1 MFRNMLLKKY
11 RSSVISL
18 SLSDQDKVMVK
29 FKRYKDGSMIDFC
42 SVCKFYEEVKNKC
55 KYNAN
60 ILCEKLDTN
69 HYSYIPC

>member
-11 RSSVISL
+11 CSSVISL
-18 SLSDQDKVMVK
+18 SRSDQDKVMVK
-29 FKRYKDGSMIDFC
+29 FKRYKDGSMINFC
-42 SVCKFYEEVKNKC
+42 SVCKFYVKNKC

-60 ILCEKLDTN
+60 ILCEKFDTN